1 MTPTQVS
8 ETAVCGRKACT
19 AFLLCLATAIVAPA
33 QKFTTITSFNGTNG
47 ADPYSAMVQG
57 FNGNYYGTTL
67 TGGANNSS
75 GTVFQLTPAGKL
87 TTVYS
92 FCAKSG
98 CTDGLGPYGGLVQA
112 TTGNLYGTTFKG
124 GTYDYGSVFEVTPAG
139 KLTTLYSFCP
149 QSGCPDGD
157 EPYSGLVQATNGN
170 FYGTTSAGGAYS
182 RGTVFEITPA
192 GILTTLYSFCPQSGC
207 PDGNLP
213 YAGLVQAT
221 NGNFYGTTNLG
232 GANGVGTVFEI
243 TAKGKL
249 TTLYSFCSQS
259 ACSDGKN
266 PYAALVQARNG
277 NLYGTATNGGNNG
290 SGTVFEVTP
299 GGKLTTVY
307 RFCSKSGCADGYYP
321 YGAVVQGT
329 DGNFYGT
336 TTAGGTGKSGGT
348 VFKVTPAGKLTTL
361 HSFCSQTNCPD
372 GQVPYAGV
380 MQATTGIFY
389 GSTFQGGANNQG
401 TLFSESVGLGQFV
414 ETLFTSGK
422 VGAPVVI
429 LGNNLTGSTAVS
441 FNGTAAKFTVVSA
454 TEIKTAVPNGSTTGS
469 VTVTVPGGKLT
480 SNAIFRVTPQIL
492 SFQPPSGPVGT
503 VVTIMGDSLTQTTKV
518 TFGGVAATD
527 FTVNSDTRVT
537 ATVPTGAKTGK
548 IAITTKGGTAVS
560 ADVFTVTQ

>member
-1 MTPTQVS
+1 MQVS
-8 ETAVCGRKACT
+8 ETGVCGRKACVVL
-19 AFLLCLATAIVAPA
+19 LLCVATAVVAPA
-33 QKFTTITSFNGTNG
+33 QTFKTLTSFNGTDG
-47 ADPYSAMVQG
+47 ADPHSAMVQG

-67 TGGANNSS
+67 TGGANSS
-75 GTVFQLTPAGKL
+75 GTVFELSPTGKL

-98 CTDGLGPYGGLVQA
+98 CTDGLEPYGGLVQA
-112 TTGNLYGTTFKG
+112 TNGNLYGTTFEG
-124 GTYDYGSVFEVTPAG
+124 GTYDFGSVFEVTPAG

-149 QSGCPDGD
+149 KSGCSDGD

-170 FYGTTSAGGAYS
+170 FYGTTSGGGTYS

-192 GILTTLYSFCPQSGC
+192 GTLTTLYSFCPQSGC
-207 PDGNLP
+207 QDGNLP

-221 NGNFYGTTNLG
+221 NGNFYGTTYYG

-243 TAKGKL
+243 TPKGKL

-259 ACSDGKN
+259 ACSDGAN
-266 PYAALVQARNG
+266 PYSALVQARNG

-361 HSFCSQTNCPD
+361 YSFCSQTNCPD

-401 TLFSESVGLGQFV
+401 TLFSEAVGLGPFV
-414 ETLFTSGK
+414 ETLYTSGR
-422 VGAPVVI
+422 VGVAVVI
-429 LGNNLTGSTAVS
+429 LGNNLTGSTAVRFS
-441 FNGTAAKFTVVSA
+441 GKTAKFTVVSA
-454 TEIKTAVPNGSTTGS
+454 TEITTTVPSGATTGS
-469 VTVTVPGGKLT
+469 VTVTTPGGKLT
-480 SNAIFRVTPQIL
+480 SNQVFRVIPQLKSFTPT
-492 SFQPPSGPVGT
+492 SGPVGT
-503 VVTIMGDSLTQTTKV
+503 VVTITGVSLTQTTRV
-518 TFGGVAATD
+518 TFGGVKATT
-527 FTVNSDTRVT
+527 FTVNSDTQVT
-537 ATVPTGAKTGK
+537 ATVPTGAKTGQ
-548 IAITTKGGTAVS
+548 IAITTAGGTAVS
-560 ADVFTVTQ
+560 SGIFTVTQ